1 MAGTPVAAITTRCC
15 IAGGGPAGMMLGYLL
30 ARAGVEVVVLEKH
43 RDFLRDFRGDT
54 VHPSTLEVM
63 NELGVLEEFLKLPHD
78 KVRALGG
85 QIGDEFVQLADF
97 SHLPTVSKFIALV
110 PQWDFLDFLADHA
123 RVYPTFKLIMRAEVV
138 DLLES
143 EGRVAGVRAET
154 PDGELDVHADLTI
167 GADGRGSIVRDKA
180 GLQVQNFG
188 APMDVL
194 WFRLSRKASDGEQT
208 LGRIK
213 AGKMMVML
221 NRGEYWQCGYLIRK
235 GEFENIK
242 ARGIEQ
248 FRADIVSVAPFSGD
262 RMHELPDWQP
272 IKLLTVRI
280 DRLQKWFRP
289 GLLCIG
295 DAAHAMSPIGGV
307 GINLA
312 IQDAVATAN
321 ILAERLSRNTVGLA
335 DLERV
340 QLRRDF
346 PTRMTQGLQVF
357 MQNNVIDRVLGR
369 TDFRAPWPLK
379 LFNRWPFLRR
389 IPARLVGVGF
399 RPEHVRSP
407 DVREP
412 YERNFGDVMMFGM
425 VGTDLWGPSP
435 ESWILLKTIW
445 KKLGG
450 STFDDIKK

>member
-1 MAGTPVAAITTRCC
+1 MKEAKSTALAPGASITTRCC

-43 RDFLRDFRGDT
+43 ADFLRDFRGDT

-63 NELGVLEEFLKLPHD
+63 HELGVVEEFLKLPHD
-78 KVRALGG
+78 QVRELGG
-85 QIGDEFVQLADF
+85 QIGDQFVTLADF
-97 SHLPTVSKFIALV
+97 SHLPTACKFIALV

-123 RVYPTFKLIMRAEVV
+123 RLYPTFKLIMQAKVV
-138 DLLES
+138 DLLED
-143 EGRVAGVRAET
+143 EGQVAGVRAET
-154 PDGELDVHADLTI
+154 PDGELDVRADLTI

-180 GLQVQNFG
+180 GLEVQKFG

-194 WFRLSRKASDGEQT
+194 WFRLSRKPSDGEQT

-213 AGKMMVML
+213 QGKMMVML

-235 GEFENIK
+235 GEFDNIK
-242 ARGIEQ
+242 ARGVEQ
-248 FRADIVSVAPFSGD
+248 FREDIVSVVPFLSD
-262 RMHELPDWQP
+262 RLLELPDWEP

-340 QLRRDF
+340 QLRREF
-346 PTRMTQGLQVF
+346 PTRMTQSLQVF
-357 MQNNVIDRVLGR
+357 MQNNVISRVLGDD
-369 TDFRAPWPLK
+369 DFRLPGPMK

-389 IPARLVGVGF
+389 IPARLIGIGF
-399 RPEHVRSP
+399 RPEHVKSP
-407 DVREP
+407 DMLKPKPINIPSRTDIHP
-412 YERNFGDVMMFGM
+412 DIGGAICFGRPG
-425 VGTDLWGPSP
+425 GGRHATDSSP
-435 ESWILLKTIW
+435 I
-445 KKLGG
+445 G
-450 STFDDIKK
+450 DD